1 MRKEDA
7 LKALKEAKEKANKR
21 NFKQKFDLI
30 INIKNLDLKKS
41 DNQFDDFVELHYPRG
56 KETKV
61 CALVGP
67 ELESEA
73 KKVCNKAIRQDEFS
87 KLSKKELKK
96 IGKEYDYFI
105 AQANIMANVASAFG
119 QVLGPRGKMPNP
131 KVGCV
136 VPPKASLGP
145 LYNKL
150 QKTIKLSTKKGG
162 SVKTIIGNEEMK
174 DEEIIDNII
183 TAYNHFLTILPTG
196 KHNISDVLVKMTMGP
211 AIKIEGAG
219 EGKGGKAVKV
229 KAEKVKDKAD
239 ESADIEGI
247 KEQKDKQEPVE
258 EKDEKQEDSENLQ
271 DSAQENSQ
279 SQEEKGADEK

>member
-1 MRKEDA
+1 MRKEDV
-7 LKALKEAKEKANKR
+7 LTALKEAKEKANKR

-67 ELESEA
+67 ELDSEA
-73 KKVCNKAIRQDEFS
+73 KKVCNKTIRQDEFS
-87 KLSKKELKK
+87 KLGKKELKK

-136 VPPKASLGP
+136 VPPKANLSP

-150 QKTIKLSTKKGG
+150 QKTVKLSTKKGG

-196 KHNISDVLVKMTMGP
+196 KHNISDVFVKMTMGP
-211 AIKIEGAG
+211 AIKIKGVG
-219 EGKGGKAVKV
+219 EGRGGKAVKEKPKPSEDKSNEDV
-229 KAEKVKDKAD
+229 SAEKELKEQGKKQKSV
-239 ESADIEGI
+239 DIE
-247 KEQKDKQEPVE
+247 
-258 EKDEKQEDSENLQ
+258 EKQEN
-271 DSAQENSQ
+271 
-279 SQEEKGADEK
+279 GADEE